1 MKTKNII
8 KDLINILIDNDLD
21 KNAIKY
27 ILDKK

>member
-8 KDLINILIDNDLD
+8 KDLINILINNDLD

-27 ILDKK
+27 VLDKK